1 MYHAHPTRH
10 STPFQRTV
18 VVDVALVNE
27 VASVD
32 EFDEDTIGSEVLE
45 SDEMKRLASP
55 SLSII
60 SGRRLTIY
68 HTQSVCHNKILLKFI
83 FTGSVLQILH
93 EGVQNLLVE
102 PITIELSPILRI
114 WASRLACVK
123 SRQKYE
129 CNTMG
134 IWE

>member
-1 MYHAHPTRH
+1 M
-10 STPFQRTV
+10 
-18 VVDVALVNE
+18 
-27 VASVD
+27 D
-32 EFDEDTIGSEVLE
+32 EFDEDTIGSDVLE

-68 HTQSVCHNKILLKFI
+68 HMQSVRNNKIPLKFI
-83 FTGSVLQILH
+83 FTGSVPQILH
-93 EGVQNLLVE
+93 EGAQNLLLE

-114 WASRLACVK
+114 WASCLAHVK

-129 CNTMG
+129 RNTMG

>member
-1 MYHAHPTRH
+1 M
-10 STPFQRTV
+10 
-18 VVDVALVNE
+18 ALVDE

-32 EFDEDTIGSEVLE
+32 EFDEDTIGSKVLE
-45 SDEMKRLASP
+45 SDEMKRLTSP

-68 HTQSVCHNKILLKFI
+68 HTQSVHHNKMPLKFI
-83 FTGSVLQILH
+83 FTSSVPQILH
-93 EGVQNLLVE
+93 EGVQNSLLE
-102 PITIELSPILRI
+102 PITIELSQILRI
-114 WASRLACVK
+114 WASHLARVK